1 MVLRSLPIRRAV
13 LALVLLL
20 AACSL
25 PATPA
30 AAQHGHAH
38 ARLTAAQLPY
48 GPLIAATARRHGLRT
63 PLLTALV
70 WQESGFQAQA
80 RSRAGAH
87 GLTQLMPGTARMLGV
102 RDTADPVQNL
112 DGGARYL
119 AALLRAFRSKSLA
132 LAGYNAGP
140 GAVRRYRGIPPYAE
154 TQSYVRMVLLRE
166 RHLLL
171 LGLR

>member
-1 MVLRSLPIRRAV
+1 MLRLRRH
-13 LALVLLL
+13 LL
-20 AACSL
+20 AAVLGLVLGTLAL
-25 PATPA
+25 PPAPA
-30 AAQHGHAH
+30 AAHHAAGH

-48 GPLIAATARRHGLRT
+48 GTLIAAFARRHGVPT
-63 PLLTALV
+63 PLFAALV
-70 WQESGFQAQA
+70 WQESAFVATA
-80 RSRAGAH
+80 RSRAGAT

-102 RDTADPVQNL
+102 RDATDPVQNL

-154 TQSYVRMVLLRE
+154 TQTYVRMVLARE
-166 RHLLL
+166 RHLRL

>member
-1 MVLRSLPIRRAV
+1 MLRLRH
-13 LALVLLL
+13 LLL
-20 AACSL
+20 ASVCAFALAAVAL
-25 PATPA
+25 PPAPA
-30 AAQHGHAH
+30 AAHHAAGH
-38 ARLTAAQLPY
+38 ARLTAEQLPY
-48 GPLIAATARRHGLRT
+48 GTLIAATARRYGVPT
-63 PLLTALV
+63 PLFAALV
-70 WQESGFQAQA
+70 WQESGFVATA
-80 RSRAGAH
+80 RSGAGAR

-102 RDTADPVQNL
+102 RDVEDPVQNL

-140 GAVRRYRGIPPYAE
+140 GAVRRDRGIPPYAE
-154 TQSYVRMVLLRE
+154 TRTYVRMVLARE

>member
-1 MVLRSLPIRRAV
+1 MLRLRPLIV
-13 LALVLLL
+13 VLLAIVL
-20 AACSL
+20 GTVALPSASASASHAA
-25 PATPA
+25 
-30 AAQHGHAH
+30 GHP
-38 ARLTAAQLPY
+38 RLTAAQLPY
-48 GPLIAATARRHGLRT
+48 GTQIAATARRYGIPT
-63 PLLTALV
+63 PLFAALV
-70 WQESGFQAQA
+70 WQDSGFVATA
-80 RSRAGAH
+80 RSSAGAG

-102 RDTADPVQNL
+102 RDVNDPVQNL

-119 AALLRAFRSKSLA
+119 AALLRAFRSKTLA

-154 TQSYVRMVLLRE
+154 TQSYVRMVLARE